1 MLAQGFGKVLQI
13 FIPILLYFLTV
24 DRFFIRTVV
33 NFYFQIKHFSKYKFF
48 RTQTYKLK
56 KNIYINII
64 QYYYK
69 FVFAFLSFSF
79 MIDRFRNEKK
89 SAIRA
94 KLK

>member
-24 DRFFIRTVV
+24 DRFFNTRAVV
-33 NFYFQIKHFSKYKFF
+33 NFYLQIKHFSKYKFF

-79 MIDRFRNEKK
+79 MISKRKK